1 MHNMIVE
8 DEELEESLDQNYLQS
23 LSTVTIKSH
32 FHPTSLGFERFAR
45 SIIDIQQEASHYKLQ
60 EDLIQ
65 YLWEFKENMM

>member
-1 MHNMIVE
+1 MIMHNMIVE

-45 SIIDIQQEASHYKLQ
+45 SIIDI
-60 EDLIQ
+60 
-65 YLWEFKENMM
+65 